1 VGQGIALR
9 PHLAVLFLAAIPITA
24 FAGQVRG
31 VVVDP
36 SSRPVPN
43 AVVRCGDTKT
53 ETDSSGRFQFDT
65 PAACDASVDRD
76 GFDAAAIR
84 LEPGGGEV
92 QVRLEI
98 SRRSDRVVVSATRTP
113 TTLEESG
120 VSANVFTAS
129 DIDQRQSP
137 VVADLLREVPGVNIM
152 ATGRRGSI
160 TSIFTRG
167 AASTGTLL
175 LLDGVPL
182 NEPGGQVNLANLSTA
197 GIDRVE
203 VVRGAESALF
213 GSEAAAGVVQL
224 FSTRGD
230 VESSKPHGSVAYER
244 GNFQTDRWI
253 ANLNGGLLD
262 RIDYS
267 LTADQ
272 FHTVGMFA
280 NDYFRD
286 TTGTANI
293 GVRLTPKTQLR
304 AVYREF
310 DAVVGNPS
318 QPGWGGFDSD
328 AYGGDRSSTLS
339 VRADDTRSS
348 RFVQRFSFNY
358 NRLRNLY
365 QNVFADAPVT
375 VAALVQQVATP
386 TPRVYMVQQVAPD
399 FPAASTPAGLTLV
412 RQTIYDFPDSFT
424 GVFDRK
430 DADYQG
436 TLTHRGGALVFGYRY
451 DRQNGIISGAD
462 VNRTNNGGFVH
473 EQYSIGR
480 RLFLTGGARIE
491 NSTTF
496 GSRFVPRGS
505 ATLQLFGVHQAF
517 SATYLRVSAGR
528 GYTEPS
534 LLENFARESF
544 YVGNPALRPEK
555 TNMFDAG
562 IVQELFGRRVRAEIT
577 YFRNS
582 FKDLIVYDGSQSPA
596 TWSNIDRSWAR
607 GFETSFTVRPL
618 RHFEVSGNYTKLYTK
633 IVETNSFSVYSGPG
647 QELPR
652 RPRDS
657 GAAWVS
663 FTPRRW
669 SLMVGGRAVG
679 ERQDADFVYGV
690 TRNPGYGTMF
700 VNASYQITR
709 RLMPYFRMENALNEH
724 YQEVLGY
731 ASLTRSVI
739 GGVRVSW

>member
-1 VGQGIALR
+1 MTRFFSFTTLFGLAL
-9 PHLAVLFLAAIPITA
+9 PALAL
-24 FAGQVRG
+24 AGQVRG
-31 VVVDP
+31 IIVDP
-36 SSRPVPN
+36 SMKPVPN
-43 AVVRCGDTKT
+43 AVVRCGDARA
-53 ETDSSGRFQFDT
+53 ETDSSGHFDLDT
-65 PAACDASVDRD
+65 AAACDAAIDRE
-76 GFDAAAIR
+76 GFDTAR
-84 LEPGGGEV
+84 VRFDPGASNEV
-92 QVRLEI
+92 QVRLQI

-113 TTLEESG
+113 TTVEESG

-129 DIDQRQSP
+129 EIDQRQSP
-137 VVADLLREVPGVNIM
+137 AVSDLLREVPGVNIM
-152 ATGRRGSI
+152 TTGRRGSV

-224 FSTRGD
+224 FSARGD
-230 VESSKPHGSVAYER
+230 VESARPHGSVAYER

-262 RIDYS
+262 RVDYS

-280 NDYFRD
+280 NDYFRN

-293 GVRLTPKTQLR
+293 GVRLTSKTQLR

-339 VRADDTRSS
+339 LRADDARSS

-365 QNVFADAPVT
+365 QNSFADPTMT
-375 VAALVQQVATP
+375 VAALVQPVATP

-399 FPAASTPAGLTLV
+399 FLAANVPAGLKLV
-412 RQTIYDFPDSFT
+412 RQTIYDFPDSFA
-424 GVFDRK
+424 GVFDRN

-451 DRQNGIISGAD
+451 DRQNGLISGANVD
-462 VNRTNNGGFVH
+462 RTNNGGFVH

-480 RLFLTGGARIE
+480 RLFVTGGARIE
-491 NSTTF
+491 NSTAF

-505 ATLQLFGVHQAF
+505 ATLQLFRT
-517 SATYLRVSAGR
+517 TYVRASAGR
-528 GYTEPS
+528 GYTEPT
-534 LLENFARESF
+534 LLENFAREPW
-544 YVGNPALRPEK
+544 YVGNRALRPEK

-562 IVQELFGRRVRAEIT
+562 VVQELFGRRVRADFT
-577 YFRNS
+577 YFRNT
-582 FKDLIVYDGSQSPA
+582 FQDLIVYDGSKSPA

-607 GFETSFTVRPL
+607 GFETSFTVRPGK
-618 RHFEVSGNYTKLYTK
+618 HVEVSGNYTRLYTK
-633 IVETNSFSVYSGPG
+633 VVATNSFSVYSGPG

-657 GAAWVS
+657 GSAWIS

-669 SLMVGGRAVG
+669 TLMIGGRAVG

-700 VNASYQITR
+700 VNASYQMNR
-709 RLMPYFRMENALNEH
+709 HFAPYFRMDNALNER

-731 ASLTRSVI
+731 ASLTRSAI